1 MKTKLLFL
9 AVLLVVTLCVEAQ
22 KADEKQFKLGAG
34 ALLGIPVG
42 DITSVA
48 SLAFGFDLLGEYAV
62 APSFALTLSAG
73 YTDWAKKSG
82 INGKW
87 GLIPVFAG
95 GKYCFTDQIY
105 GSFQSGISFWVDGT
119 KSEFVFAPG
128 VGYKITDK
136 FDLLLK
142 FQSQSNKSW
151 GTSFF
156 GLRAGYSF

>member
-1 MKTKLLFL
+1 MKTKLLLL
-9 AVLLVVTLCVEAQ
+9 AVLVVVTLCVEAQ
-22 KADEKQFKLGAG
+22 KGDEKQFKLGAG
-34 ALLGIPVG
+34 AMLGLPVG
-42 DITSVA
+42 DITSKA
-48 SLAFGFDLLGEYAV
+48 SLAFGVDLLGEYAV
-62 APSFALTLSAG
+62 APEIALTLSVG

-82 INGKW
+82 VNGNW
-87 GLIPVFAG
+87 GFIPVFAG
-95 GKYCFTDQIY
+95 GKYYFTDQIY
-105 GSFQSGISFWVDGT
+105 GSLQAGISFWADGT

-128 VGYKITDK
+128 VGYKISDK